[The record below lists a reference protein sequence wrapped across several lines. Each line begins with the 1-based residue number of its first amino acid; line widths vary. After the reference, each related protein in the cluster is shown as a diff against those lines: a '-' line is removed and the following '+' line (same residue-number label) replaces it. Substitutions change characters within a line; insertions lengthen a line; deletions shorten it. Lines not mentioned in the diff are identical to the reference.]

1 MPRLNFLEDLG
12 ENIFDNNAK
21 FEDCECGFATSACVN
36 HRVES
41 VFDES
46 EEEMF
51 FERLYKENPVGTE
64 QKLYWRGKGEQQQI
78 ING

>member
-21 FEDCECGFATSACVN
+21 FEDCECGSATSACVN
-36 HRVES
+36 HRSES

-46 EEEMF
+46 EEEMLQM
-51 FERLYKENPVGTE
+51 LYKGNSVGTE

-78 ING
+78 INA

>member
-1 MPRLNFLEDLG
+1 MNFMEDLE

-21 FEDCECGFATSACVN
+21 FEDCECGSATSACVN
-36 HRVES
+36 HRGES
-41 VFDES
+41 YFDKS
-46 EEEMF
+46 DEEML
-51 FERLYKENPVGTE
+51 EISCKEYPVRTE